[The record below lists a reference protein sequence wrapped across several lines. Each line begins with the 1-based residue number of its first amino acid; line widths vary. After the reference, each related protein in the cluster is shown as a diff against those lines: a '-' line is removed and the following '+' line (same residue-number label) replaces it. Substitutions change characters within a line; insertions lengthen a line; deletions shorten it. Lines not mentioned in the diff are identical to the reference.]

1 MADGVSDI
9 DSAPRGEA
17 SADAAAHAAEDAARR
32 AFLRMISHELRTPL
46 NSVIGFSEIIAR
58 ELHGPIGDVRY
69 QNHAEVIRDS
79 GLKLLKLVNQVMEI
93 ARLDARAADL
103 DTQPDAVGPVVQAAM
118 RALAADADAREVD
131 LRLELD
137 PATPLALLDAR
148 ALETVLQNLLRNA
161 VTYAP
166 AGSEVLVLVRP
177 VGAAAEI
184 KVRDRGPGV
193 EKAQLHRLLNPF
205 VQGENPLVRRTEGA
219 GLGLAIARLLCREMG
234 GSLALA
240 SEPGRGFVARVR
252 LRAAPTTPDEG

>member
-1 MADGVSDI
+1 MADGASDI
-9 DSAPRGEA
+9 D
-17 SADAAAHAAEDAARR
+17 DATTGRTTPDLTAAAAEDAARR

-58 ELHGPIGDVRY
+58 ELHGPIGDPRY
-69 QNHAEVIRDS
+69 PAHAEVIRDS
-79 GLKLLKLVNQVMEI
+79 GQRLLKLVNQVLEI

-103 DTQPDAVGPVVQAAM
+103 DVQPDAVGPVIQAAM
-118 RALAADADAREVD
+118 RTLTPDADAREVD
-131 LRLELD
+131 LRLEID
-137 PATPLALLDAR
+137 VATPLARFDPR
-148 ALETVLQNLLRNA
+148 ALDTVLQNLVRNA

-166 AGSEVLVLVRP
+166 EGSEVVVRVRP
-177 VGAAAEI
+177 VGARVEI
-184 KVRDRGPGV
+184 KVRDYGPGV
-193 EKAQLHRLLNPF
+193 EPASLHRLLNPF

-252 LRAAPTTPDEG
+252 LEAVPPEGG

>member
-1 MADGVSDI
+1 MADGASEI
-9 DSAPRGEA
+9 DHATTGQAA
-17 SADAAAHAAEDAARR
+17 SGLAANAAEDAARR

-58 ELHGPIGDVRY
+58 ELHGPIGDPRY
-69 QNHAEVIRDS
+69 ATHAEVIRDS
-79 GLKLLKLVNQVMEI
+79 GQKLLKLVNQVLEI

-103 DTQPDAVGPVVQAAM
+103 DVRPDAVGPVIQAAI
-118 RALAADADAREVD
+118 RALTPDADAREVD

-137 PATPLALLDAR
+137 PATPLARLDPR
-148 ALETVLQNLLRNA
+148 ALDSVLQNLLRNA

-166 AGSEVLVLVRP
+166 VGSEVLVRARP
-177 VGAAAEI
+177 VGSTVEI
-184 KVRDRGPGV
+184 KVRDHGPGV
-193 EKAQLHRLLNPF
+193 ETATLHRLLHPF
-205 VQGENPLVRRTEGA
+205 VQGENPLVRRTDGA

-252 LRAAPTTPDEG
+252 LQAAAPGEA